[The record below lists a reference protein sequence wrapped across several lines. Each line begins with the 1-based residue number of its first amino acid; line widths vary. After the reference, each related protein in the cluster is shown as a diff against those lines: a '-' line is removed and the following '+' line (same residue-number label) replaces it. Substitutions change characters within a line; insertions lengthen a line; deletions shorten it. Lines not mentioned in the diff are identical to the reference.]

1 MFVRQQQETSYEY
14 RTMQLRARGRI
25 VGGEVDAAV
34 LEAELNRVSHD
45 GWNLVSAFGTAMDQ
59 GTSRYFVMVLARPV
73 RRR

>member
-1 MFVRQQQETSYEY
+1 MSVRQQETSFEY

-45 GWNLVSAFGTAMDQ
+45 GWSLVSAFGTAMDQ